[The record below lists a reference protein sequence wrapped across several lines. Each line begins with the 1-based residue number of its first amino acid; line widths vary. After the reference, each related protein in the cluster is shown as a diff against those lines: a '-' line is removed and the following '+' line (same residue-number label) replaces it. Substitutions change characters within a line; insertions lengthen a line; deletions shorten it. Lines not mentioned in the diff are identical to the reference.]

1 MFPGGFPN
9 IPKAYPSSKIH
20 RAVALSHEGLT
31 NTQIAKKLKISV
43 RTIQNWQKGA
53 TWAKEAIRLKEAD
66 AKAFA
71 EITTDPLE
79 QSPVFTAKYQLELL
93 EARDGLKKH
102 AKAQVTLAHALT
114 QTAGE
119 ALVDLRNRG
128 VDATEL
134 TAKYQGLLQYADKGD
149 RLARGAMDI
158 YTKIYAIEEV
168 LGMMAD
174 GQNSKA

>member
-1 MFPGGFPN
+1 MSDLQ
-9 IPKAYPSSKIH
+9 ISK
-20 RAVALSHEGLT
+20 R
-31 NTQIAKKLKISV
+31 LKTSPTTIS
-43 RTIQNWQKGA
+43 NWRKGKV
-53 TWAKEAIRLKEAD
+53 WAKEEIRLKEAD
-66 AKAFA
+66 AAAFA
-71 EITTDPLE
+71 EITTDPPRE

-119 ALVDLRNRG
+119 ALVNLRNQG
-128 VDATEL
+128 VDAMEL
-134 TAKYQGLLQYADKGD
+134 TAKYHGLLQYADKGD

-168 LGMMAD
+168 LEMMAD
-174 GQNSKA
+174 GQKSKT